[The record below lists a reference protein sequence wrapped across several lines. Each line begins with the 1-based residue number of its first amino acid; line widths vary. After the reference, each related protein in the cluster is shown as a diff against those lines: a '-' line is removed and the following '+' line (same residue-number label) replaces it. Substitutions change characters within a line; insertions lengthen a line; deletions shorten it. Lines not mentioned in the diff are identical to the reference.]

1 MITLPQTKTTRIA
14 TTVFSCLFV
23 AFVLAVL
30 LNLVGVSVSVGLLM
44 TAALCVYLF
53 DL

>member
-1 MITLPQTKTTRIA
+1 VITLPQTKATRIA

-30 LNLVGVSVSVGLLM
+30 LNLVGVGVSVGLLL

-53 DL
+53 DI